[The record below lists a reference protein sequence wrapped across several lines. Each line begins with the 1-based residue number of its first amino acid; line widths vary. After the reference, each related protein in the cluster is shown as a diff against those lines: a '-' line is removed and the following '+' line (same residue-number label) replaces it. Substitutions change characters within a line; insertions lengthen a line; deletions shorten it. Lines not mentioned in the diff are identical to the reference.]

1 MIPTRSFRKFLVS
14 VPKEIGVSMKVAA
27 PRVIADVIGTFVA
40 AYRFEDA
47 AVTTALVLLTS
58 NSFHHTLASLL
69 T

>member
-1 MIPTRSFRKFLVS
+1 